1 MKRNGATCNRDCFNC
16 VFEDCVIDG
25 VSAED
30 YDYARMVEREFVFPK
45 TQEEKKL
52 AAKQKAYREANRE
65 ELAAKQ
71 KAYREANRE
80 ELAAKQKAYYE
91 ANREELAAKQKAWVD
106 KNREKVNRYQ
116 REYRKRKRMEGQA

>member
-52 AAKQKAYREANRE
+52 AAKQKAY
-65 ELAAKQ
+65 
-71 KAYREANRE
+71 
-80 ELAAKQKAYYE
+80 YE
-91 ANREELAAKQKAWVD
+91 ANREEIAAKQKAWVD

>member
-1 MKRNGATCNRDCFNC
+1 MKADYETCNRDCFNC

-52 AAKQKAYREANRE
+52 AAKQKAYYEANRE

-80 ELAAKQKAYYE
+80 EIAAKK
-91 ANREELAAKQKAWVD
+91 KAWVD
-106 KNREKVNRYQ
+106 KNREKVNRYR